1 MSQPEYGSPEGQP
14 QPQQSPEY
22 GQAPDYAQ
30 PDYGRPDYG
39 QPTYGQTPPPTPG
52 YGQQGF
58 DSPYGQQPYGQP
70 TFGQMSPYGQGPYYN
85 AVPQEHPQANTVLI
99 LGILGFF
106 VPVVQFVA
114 WYLGGNAKKEIEA
127 GAPYQWGGSL
137 MIGYWLGKVMSILAI
152 AGVALMVLMMILAVI
167 SAMAF

>member
-39 QPTYGQTPPPTPG
+39 QPTY
-52 YGQQGF
+52 
-58 DSPYGQQPYGQP
+58 
-70 TFGQMSPYGQGPYYN
+70 GQMSPYGQGPYYN